1 MGRFGLLIP
10 LGESAVP
17 TLKAHC
23 SDATKAKFR
32 ALAKSNGLTEST
44 LLRRMAVTIIAKQ
57 EDPGAVPPA
66 SEMRGGQGGKGS
78 RVMLRLRPAEIQAIR
93 ALAEPEGY
101 SAQAWIVR
109 QLRYRLEGAVP
120 FAKEELAAQHD
131 AIRELSAVG
140 RNLNTITHRLLRS
153 GQFETGLLDLQT
165 LAKFVERLRREMTA
179 TTTRASHRAHRA
191 DG

>member
-1 MGRFGLLIP
+1 M
-10 LGESAVP
+10 P

-23 SDATKAKFR
+23 SDATKARFQ
-32 ALAKSNGLTEST
+32 ALAKGEGLSEST
-44 LLRRMAVTIIAKQ
+44 LLRRMAVTVIAGQ
-57 EDPGAVPPA
+57 AGVLGSPPA
-66 SEMRGGQGGKGS
+66 SEMRGGQGGRGS
-78 RVMLRLRPAEIQAIR
+78 RVMLRLRPPEIQAIR

-109 QLRYRLEGAVP
+109 QLRYRLERAVP
-120 FAKEELAAQHD
+120 FAKEELSAQHD

-140 RNLNTITHRLLRS
+140 RNLNTLTHRLLRT
-153 GQFETGLLDLQT
+153 GQVAEGMLDLQP
-165 LAKFVERLRREMTA
+165 LAQSVERLRREMMA